1 MKLEVGH
8 YRYSFASAQ
17 KEGCYGRCETSEY
30 QSYRVQGK
38 VMRMA
43 LCLRKWMTG
52 SLELGFLGKS
62 SGESGGERI
71 GVGQEHS
78 VKKLYEVP
86 VLP

>member
-1 MKLEVGH
+1 M
-8 YRYSFASAQ
+8 
-17 KEGCYGRCETSEY
+17 
-30 QSYRVQGK
+30 QGK
-38 VMRMA
+38 VMRMV
-43 LCLRKWMTG
+43 LCLRKWMSG

-62 SGESGGERI
+62 SGESGGEKI